1 MMQVNIADAK
11 KDFSRLVRLVENKKE
26 PRIGVA
32 RNGKRVAYIVPAE
45 ETPVSKRI
53 GVGKGRFKAPDDF
66 DANNEEVYAMLK
78 GGSL

>member
-1 MMQVNIADAK
+1 MMTVNIADAK
-11 KDFSRLVRLVENKKE
+11 RDFSKLVRLVENKTE
-26 PRIGVA
+26 PRIIVA
-32 RNGKRVAYIVPAE
+32 RNGKRVAYITPAE

-66 DANNEEVYAMLK
+66 DANNEEVYEMLR

>member
-11 KDFSRLVRLVENKKE
+11 KDFSKLVRLVENKKE
-26 PRIGVA
+26 SRISVA

-45 ETPVSKRI
+45 ETPVTKRI

-66 DANNEEVYAMLK
+66 DANNEEVYAMLR
-78 GGSL
+78 GESL